1 MGETATCEEILRKR
15 FHELPLFGYVNP
27 LNIDDRT
34 RAIRDEFTSVARD
47 CPYYSET
54 VRSRC
59 LVDPHVIFIPECNGR
74 SFSGGVCC
82 PKIIQ
87 SSTDRK

>member
-1 MGETATCEEILRKR
+1 MTDTATCEEILRKR
-15 FHELPLFGYVNP
+15 FQEPPLFAYVDP
-27 LNIDDRT
+27 LNVVDRT
-34 RAIRDEFTSVARD
+34 RAIRDEFTSMARD

-59 LVDPHVIFIPECNGR
+59 LVDPHVIFVPECNGR
-74 SFSGGVCC
+74 SFSRGVCC

-87 SSTDRK
+87 SSADRK